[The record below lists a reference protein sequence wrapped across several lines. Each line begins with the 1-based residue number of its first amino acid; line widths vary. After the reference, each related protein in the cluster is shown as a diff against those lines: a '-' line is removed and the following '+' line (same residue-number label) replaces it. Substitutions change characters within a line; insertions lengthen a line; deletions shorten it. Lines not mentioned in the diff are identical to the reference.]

1 MKLLLEWTNGSI
13 VLDPGLVYIVG
24 RDQSSDI
31 HIDHS
36 RISRSHL
43 RIEFLENYWV
53 AKDLSSSN
61 GTFQGRKEVNSIN
74 INKVLVLDLGGDSG
88 VSLRFVPITEGSIEK
103 STKRVRNDRTQVITK
118 GSISVLEGSVQRI
131 KLGQRV
137 RVGRDDLNDWR
148 IDDLTV
154 SRFHAE
160 ILATNSG
167 GFYIVDLK
175 SENGTF
181 VNGKAVKRHDLI
193 PGDLIS
199 VGHAIR
205 KFTLDG
211 LEGAANISGTE
222 IVAEDISF
230 QVGERILLQK
240 SSFKLGSR
248 TLTAIIGPSG
258 AGKST
263 LLNALTGR
271 VSLSSGNISIGG
283 RNLESEYSEL
293 KKEIGLVP
301 QADIMH
307 TKLTIRQALTYGA
320 ALRLPKDVSK
330 EERVQR
336 VNEVLA
342 KLELEPRADLQIA
355 KLSGGQ
361 KKRVSIGLELLT
373 KPELLV
379 LDEPTSGLDP
389 GLDAHVMETLRTLAD
404 EGQTVVVVTHAV
416 ENLDFC
422 DNVIL
427 MASGG
432 RIAYFGPPSTIFNA
446 LAKKTWSEVFK
457 LLADS
462 DAIFLQAEKK
472 PFVQSEQDRRAI
484 KESAKRQSWIKQT
497 ATLSTRYLSVIKSDR
512 FYMLLLL
519 VVPTVMGIISYFTSS
534 KWGFAPGPLTDA
546 GFRYNPTARSSVM
559 VLVLGSMFIALSTS
573 VQEIIKEKE
582 IFSREKNVGVRI
594 SAYFFSKFI
603 TLSLIVSLQLGIFVN
618 IVLFK
623 RPQSDLRTYF
633 GSSMNSVFV
642 VTIVLGICSLLLG
655 LLISSFI
662 STSEQAMPA
671 LVGVTMI
678 QIVLSGILPMEAGR
692 SISKISSLM
701 PSYMATNAF
710 ASVTNLAEITFTQS
724 KSLLAR
730 WSATSGNTLLMLTE
744 LIILCILFA
753 SLSLYKLQKNAN

>member
-43 RIEFLENYWV
+43 RIEFLENHWV

-199 VGHAIR
+199 IGHAIR

-271 VSLSSGNISIGG
+271 VSLSSGNITIGG

-293 KKEIGLVP
+293 KK
-301 QADIMH
+301 
-307 TKLTIRQALTYGA
+307 
-320 ALRLPKDVSK
+320 
-330 EERVQR
+330 
-336 VNEVLA
+336 
-342 KLELEPRADLQIA
+342 
-355 KLSGGQ
+355 
-361 KKRVSIGLELLT
+361 
-373 KPELLV
+373 
-379 LDEPTSGLDP
+379 
-389 GLDAHVMETLRTLAD
+389 
-404 EGQTVVVVTHAV
+404 
-416 ENLDFC
+416 
-422 DNVIL
+422 
-427 MASGG
+427 
-432 RIAYFGPPSTIFNA
+432 
-446 LAKKTWSEVFK
+446 
-457 LLADS
+457 
-462 DAIFLQAEKK
+462 
-472 PFVQSEQDRRAI
+472 
-484 KESAKRQSWIKQT
+484 
-497 ATLSTRYLSVIKSDR
+497 KSD
-512 FYMLLLL
+512 
-519 VVPTVMGIISYFTSS
+519 
-534 KWGFAPGPLTDA
+534 
-546 GFRYNPTARSSVM
+546 
-559 VLVLGSMFIALSTS
+559 
-573 VQEIIKEKE
+573 
-582 IFSREKNVGVRI
+582 
-594 SAYFFSKFI
+594 
-603 TLSLIVSLQLGIFVN
+603 
-618 IVLFK
+618 
-623 RPQSDLRTYF
+623 
-633 GSSMNSVFV
+633 
-642 VTIVLGICSLLLG
+642 
-655 LLISSFI
+655 
-662 STSEQAMPA
+662 
-671 LVGVTMI
+671 
-678 QIVLSGILPMEAGR
+678 
-692 SISKISSLM
+692 
-701 PSYMATNAF
+701 
-710 ASVTNLAEITFTQS
+710 
-724 KSLLAR
+724 
-730 WSATSGNTLLMLTE
+730 
-744 LIILCILFA
+744 
-753 SLSLYKLQKNAN
+753 